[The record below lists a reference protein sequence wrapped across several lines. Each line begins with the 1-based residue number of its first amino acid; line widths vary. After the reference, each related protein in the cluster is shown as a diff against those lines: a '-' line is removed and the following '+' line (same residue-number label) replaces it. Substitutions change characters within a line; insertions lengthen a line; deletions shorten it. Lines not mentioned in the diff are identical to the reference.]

1 LKKVLEIEGL
11 SPLLF
16 GTGKPFS
23 TESAALSAETQ
34 AMPLPTTIAGGVRSE
49 LARQK
54 GWFGGSDKVAE
65 LNEVNFR
72 GPFMRIAGEWYFPS
86 PSDCAA
92 VKVNDVSKNAACRP
106 RDADGSFLPNGVK
119 PTSLPAGDLEPD
131 KREQGGLW
139 SATDTF
145 KWLGNADCKIYDCG
159 EARSY
164 PPTEI
169 RTHVEIDPDRRAHKK
184 GQLFQTEGV
193 ISGSIAVMKD
203 EVLEKFEDQRIVFE
217 YDETE
222 EFDGCKIGAIT
233 LGGERRL
240 AIANELP
247 DGLPEMPDN
256 LYQAMSETDLI
267 RLQLA
272 TPGLFEEGWKPN
284 LANIKELTGIDF
296 ELVSA
301 CVGRR
306 IPRAGWDA
314 VKRGPRKLKWL
325 APAGSVYFLKCKKG
339 EGEKLKDFWL
349 KSMADDDE
357 GRRDGYAL
365 ALWGVWNYAQ

>member
-1 LKKVLEIEGL
+1 MKKVLEVEGL

-34 AMPLPTTIAGGVRSE
+34 SMPLPTTIAGAVRSE

-54 GWFGGSDKVAE
+54 GWFGGNDRIAE
-65 LNEVNFR
+65 LNEVKFR
-72 GPFMRIAGEWYFPS
+72 GPLMRIAGEWYFPS

-92 VKVNDVSKNAACRP
+92 VKSGGDSKNAACRP
-106 RDADGSFLPNGVK
+106 RDADGSYLPDGVM
-119 PTSLPAGDLEPD
+119 PTCLPKGDLEPD

-139 SATDTF
+139 SATETF
-145 KWLGNADCKIYDCG
+145 KWLGNADCTLHDCG
-159 EARSY
+159 EARAY
-164 PPTEI
+164 PPTEV
-169 RTHVEIDPDRRAHKK
+169 RTHVEIDPDRRANKK

-193 ISGSIAVMKD
+193 ISGSVAVMEN
-203 EVLEKFEDQRIVFE
+203 EVLEKFEEQRIAFE
-217 YDETE
+217 YDADD
-222 EFDGCKIGAIT
+222 FDECRIGAMT

-240 AIANELP
+240 AIANDLP
-247 DGLPEMPDN
+247 QRLPEMPDE
-256 LYQAMSETDLI
+256 LYQAVSKTELI

-272 TPGLFEEGWKPN
+272 TPGLFEAGWKPN
-284 LANIKELTGIDF
+284 LEKIEKLTGIAF

-301 CVGRR
+301 SVGRR

-314 VKRGPRKLKWL
+314 INGRPRELKWL
-325 APAGSVYFLKCKKG
+325 APAGSVYFLKCKQG

-357 GRRDGYAL
+357 GQRDGYAL